1 MKFDPHTKK
10 KDRTKLVNPKIVG
23 VGVQLPSFVLEILN
37 IFDKAGFEI
46 YIVGGAVRDL
56 LSKKIV
62 DDWDFTTNAVPEEIL
77 KILPGAFYDNV
88 FGTVGLAHP
97 SSPNP
102 YEITTYRRE
111 FDYTDHRRPSKVEWG
126 KTLGEDLERRDFTI
140 NAMALRLVPLA
151 QGKPSTF
158 ELIDH
163 FGGHKDLESKLIRAV
178 GKPQERFN
186 EDALRMMRAVR
197 LAAELGFTIEN
208 VTFAAINKNAALIN
222 KIAKERVKDELFKIL
237 TSPNPYE
244 GISLFRNSGLMAQIL
259 PEMEPAFGVE
269 QKSRSE

>member
-1 MKFDPHTKK
+1 MKFE
-10 KDRTKLVNPKIVG
+10 
-23 VGVQLPSFVLEILN
+23 LPSFVLEILN

-88 FGTVGLAHP
+88 FGTVGFAHS

-140 NAMALRLVPLA
+140 NAIALKIQNPKSPGLA
-151 QGKPSTF
+151 KRSEAGKIQKKEFITL
-158 ELIDH
+158 EGDIIDH
-163 FGGHKDLESKLIRAV
+163 FG
-178 GKPQERFN
+178 
-186 EDALRMMRAVR
+186 
-197 LAAELGFTIEN
+197 
-208 VTFAAINKNAALIN
+208 
-222 KIAKERVKDELFKIL
+222 
-237 TSPNPYE
+237 
-244 GISLFRNSGLMAQIL
+244 
-259 PEMEPAFGVE
+259 
-269 QKSRSE
+269 